1 MATAK
6 EEGDGSPVKNEAPEA
21 KLLDRIAERDQVIRR
36 LRESLERE
44 RATRAQLEAKYKAAN
59 EKVGTEMTTRHE
71 KEARMPPKV
80 SSQAERA
87 S

>member
-44 RATRAQLEAKYKAAN
+44 RATRAHAIQKMAFQRNMMRVKAWPC
-59 EKVGTEMTTRHE
+59 KS
-71 KEARMPPKV
+71 KF
-80 SSQAERA
+80 
-87 S
+87 